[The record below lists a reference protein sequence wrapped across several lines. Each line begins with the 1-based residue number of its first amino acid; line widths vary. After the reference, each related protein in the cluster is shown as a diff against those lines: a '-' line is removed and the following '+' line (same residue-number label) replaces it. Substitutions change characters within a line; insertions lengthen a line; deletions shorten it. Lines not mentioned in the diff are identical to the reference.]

1 MSNCT
6 HCVPTHDLISH
17 LRYEHNLVR
26 DTAIMAVAHLVWLL
40 LALLLTYALL
50 GLADNA
56 EVLQLPAEVFAPVQF
71 ICHSIMDNNM
81 FDVETSLKFIDIF
94 SAALEAV
101 GETNG
106 QI

>member
-1 MSNCT
+1 MYNCTHCST

-56 EVLQLPAEVFAPVQF
+56 EVLQLPAEVFPPVQF
-71 ICHSIMDNNM
+71 FFTFVI
-81 FDVETSLKFIDIF
+81 
-94 SAALEAV
+94 
-101 GETNG
+101 
-106 QI
+106 

>member
-56 EVLQLPAEVFAPVQF
+56 EVLQLPAEVFQF
-71 ICHSIMDNNM
+71 FLHLCDLNTEVLPSIINSSSG
-81 FDVETSLKFIDIF
+81 EPGHWIF
-94 SAALEAV
+94 ASH
-101 GETNG
+101 
-106 QI
+106 